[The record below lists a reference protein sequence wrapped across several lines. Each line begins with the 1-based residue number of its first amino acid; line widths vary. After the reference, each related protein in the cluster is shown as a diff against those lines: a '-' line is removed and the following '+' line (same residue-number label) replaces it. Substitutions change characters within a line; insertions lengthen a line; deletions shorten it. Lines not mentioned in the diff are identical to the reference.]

1 MGEDKSV
8 KVVKAKVRPY
18 VPLTEADIDKAIARG
33 RKTRHLYARA
43 SSVRYEDQ
51 SISIGFSDGSRIS
64 LPVAG
69 LPEFEGFSLED
80 FQRLEV
86 GFGGKALCCE
96 PRDLDVSITGLIAT
110 SQPLMDLAVSLV
122 ASRNGRKSSA
132 AKAAAARANGKKGG
146 RPRKQA
152 PEDLELPPSQ

>member
-1 MGEDKSV
+1 MKI
-8 KVVKAKVRPY
+8 VKAKAVPY
-18 VPLTEADIDKAIARG
+18 KPLTEADVEKAIARG

-43 SSVRYEDQ
+43 SSVRYEDNC
-51 SISIGFSDGSRIS
+51 ISIGFSDGSRVV

-80 FQRLEV
+80 FAQLEV

-96 PRDLDVSITGLIAT
+96 AQDLDVSVTGLIAT
-110 SQPLMDLAVSLV
+110 SKPLMDLATSLV

-146 RPRKQA
+146 RPRKKE
-152 PEDLELPPSQ
+152 PEDAELPPGQ

>member
-1 MGEDKSV
+1 MKQI
-8 KVVKAKVRPY
+8 VKAKAVPY
-18 VPLTEADIDKAIARG
+18 KPLTEADVEKAIARG

-43 SSVRYEDQ
+43 SSVRYEDNC
-51 SISIGFSDGSRIS
+51 ISIGFSDGSRVV

-80 FQRLEV
+80 FAQLEV

-96 PRDLDVSITGLIAT
+96 AQDLDVSVTGLIAT
-110 SQPLMDLAVSLV
+110 SKPLMDLATSLV

-146 RPRKQA
+146 RPRKKE
-152 PEDLELPPSQ
+152 PEDAELPPGQ